1 MAVTTLFALVIVASS
16 TGEKRVIINQ
26 TQLIKVPE
34 GSNLTLQCQTDPE
47 INLTNFNLD
56 WRRMDIP
63 PDSDRFV
70 YSRRGGTDYLVEQMQ
85 RYKNRAELIKEDLTR
100 GRMTLLIP
108 TVQQSDTGR
117 FKCFIPKLNVSFV
130 FNIVVT
136 KREDVAMT
144 TSPGYG
150 TMNPTVSVT
159 KMTTKRE
166 DVATTTSPGYGVM
179 SPAVSGPVE
188 KRNHWII
195 LRVCIYFLLVL
206 GFIIG
211 VLVKNRGIRIGNKC
225 RGTAD
230 EENTFEME
238 TLRTQE
244 NEGPKDE
251 DVTKENGVEAPA
263 GSAVMVDVV
272 I

>member
-136 KREDVAMT
+136 VTKREDVAMT

-195 LRVCIYFLLVL
+195 LGVCICFLLVLVL

-211 VLVKNRGIRIGNKC
+211 VLVKNRGTGICKKR
-225 RGTAD
+225 RRRTD
-230 EENTFEME
+230 EENQLEMGR
-238 TLRTQE
+238 LRRGD
-244 NEGPKDE
+244 EGDKDE
-251 DVTKENGVEAPA
+251 AVTTENGV
-263 GSAVMVDVV
+263 GHLQQGQL
-272 I
+272 

>member
-136 KREDVAMT
+136 VTKREDVAMT

-150 TMNPTVSVT
+150 TMNPTVS
-159 KMTTKRE
+159 
-166 DVATTTSPGYGVM
+166 
-179 SPAVSGPVE
+179 GPVE

-195 LRVCIYFLLVL
+195 LSVCICVLVLVL
-206 GFIIG
+206 GFIG
-211 VLVKNRGIRIGNKC
+211 VLVKNRETGICKKRRQRI
-225 RGTAD
+225 D
-230 EENTFEME
+230 EEMGM
-238 TLRTQE
+238 LRKGE
-244 NEGPKDE
+244 DEGDKDE
-251 DVTKENGVEAPA
+251 AVTTENGV
-263 GSAVMVDVV
+263 GHLQQS
-272 I
+272 